1 MDYIYIL
8 ILIVSSFLISFML
21 VPVTISI
28 AHHIGAL
35 SIPKDRH
42 IHKQTTPLL
51 GGIAIFLSY
60 ITVLV
65 LGTMMKPLPFKVM
78 SEQIPTILT
87 ASIILLLIGIIDDI
101 KPIKPRYKL
110 LGQIIAA
117 IFIVYIGDMG
127 IDRIFSFLPSA
138 IDIEFAK
145 ILSVFWIV
153 SVVNA
158 INIVDGLN
166 GLSAGVSIIYFATIL
181 VVASFTSANG
191 IFAIS
196 IASVMIGSISGY
208 LPWNFPKAKVFMG
221 DAGSMLLG
229 LIIAIMPFLGFK
241 QVTMISLFIPMT
253 MMIIP
258 VYEIF
263 STIIRRLLKNK
274 SISEADNGHV
284 HYFLLDRTKNPV
296 LSVCIIWTI
305 SILFSICAIVF
316 EYYGLKIFL
325 IVLIFLIIIIA
336 LAIIL
341 DKKFDKKKGVE
352 QIYKTFYKK
361 KK

>member
-1 MDYIYIL
+1 MDYTYIL
-8 ILIVSSFLISFML
+8 LLIIASFLVSFML

-42 IHKQTTPLL
+42 IHKKVTPLL

-60 ITVLV
+60 MSVLV
-65 LGTMMKPLPFKVM
+65 VGTMLKPLPFKVM
-78 SEQIPTILT
+78 SEQIPTILA
-87 ASIILLLIGIIDDI
+87 ASIILLLVGIIDDI

-110 LGQIIAA
+110 LAQIIAA

-127 IDRIFSFLPSA
+127 MDRLFSFLPEA
-138 IDIEFAK
+138 IDVELAK
-145 ILSVFWIV
+145 LLSIFWIV

-196 IASVMIGSISGY
+196 IASVMIGSIAGY

-241 QVTMISLFIPMT
+241 QVTLISLFIPMT

-263 STIIRRLLKNK
+263 STIIRRIINKK
-274 SISEADNGHV
+274 SISEADNGHI
-284 HYFLLDRTKNPV
+284 HYFILGRTKNPV
-296 LSVCIIWTI
+296 LTVCIIWAI
-305 SILFSICAIVF
+305 SALFSISAIVF
-316 EYYGLKIFL
+316 EYYGVKIFL
-325 IVLIFLIIIIA
+325 ITFVALIIIIFF
-336 LAIIL
+336 LIVL

-352 QIYKTFYKK
+352 QIFRMFYKK
-361 KK
+361 K